1 MTVSAFL
8 LSLSCT
14 LAPAQPGIVEHDQCE
29 KFELQRFDNATM
41 AEIEN
46 CATMGEALQLMG
58 RQAWCEVVPM
68 EDAQPANFRTSAT
81 PPANLTF

>member
-1 MTVSAFL
+1 MAVSAFL

-68 EDAQPANFRTSAT
+68 ADAQPASFRPSAAAA
-81 PPANLTF
+81 PPLKF

>member
-1 MTVSAFL
+1 MAVSAFL

-14 LAPAQPGIVEHDQCE
+14 LAPAQPGVVEHDQCD

-68 EDAQPANFRTSAT
+68 ADAQPASFRPSAT
-81 PPANLTF
+81 PPAPLKF

>member
-68 EDAQPANFRTSAT
+68 EDAQPANFSPPRKAAT
-81 PPANLTF
+81 GHTF